1 MWETWVRSLGRE
13 DPMEK
18 EMTTYSSILAWK
30 IPWMEEL
37 GRLQSMGLQRVRHDW
52 TASLSLYTF
61 TEVLRRLWKHYFL
74 QHSSNIRCKTKKCI
88 AMSCPQRRVGDL
100 IKTISYFLMYLP
112 RKINQLWS
120 LGRQSRLILMS
131 KLISAFQP
139 HKYFQRDP

>member
-120 LGRQSRLILMS
+120 LGRQLRLILMS

-139 HKYFQRDP
+139 HNYFQRDA